1 MPEFRYSLGSGF
13 VLMLRKGLH
22 YVQEC
27 PFTIKP
33 DSIEIFKNSGK
44 KQDLTSVDLLLFLCD
59 GKI

>member
-1 MPEFRYSLGSGF
+1 
-13 VLMLRKGLH
+13 MLRKGLH

-33 DSIEIFKNSGK
+33 DPIEIFKNSGK
-44 KQDLTSVDLLLFLCD
+44 KQDLTHVDLLLSLCD